1 MDTKKIFFLLLIG
14 MFMISMVSAFEFD
27 NVKSYDSVTRE
38 VTIKN
43 CNLWV
48 GVCLI
53 WGDTIGVA
61 RLNSPLNVIVPVG
74 YQKVAEFDIW
84 AYRDYNDAL
93 KQFTFKDM
101 NNGKVKINRDYDLK
115 YLDYDD
121 VEVDDYEA
129 KCESVFDIV
138 NKTTSDICSN
148 VKVGSHY
155 EKKQVWKKITPA
167 DLKKNDKMTIG
178 VFTEVQK
185 GDYVDFIPMIYGVE
199 VDEWAT
205 WTESLNTDI
214 LGYYDFDETT
224 GTVLIDVTGN
234 GNNGTNSN
242 AIVNQSGILGK
253 AYDFVSASP
262 SFILFDT
269 PLLDTISAF
278 SISFWVN
285 IDTIG
290 QNQMLVSNGA
300 NTAGFY
306 MYYGGCGANT
316 MYVNF
321 GAQGLSPH
329 PSALGITQATWTH
342 MVSTYDGADTYRLYI
357 DGVGSYNNT
366 AVTGELN
373 ATRNFTIGTWPE
385 GSLYSDA
392 LFDEVGIWERELSVS
407 EVQDLYNGGTGITY
421 VGTFPSTPNITLN
434 SPTVDANYTT
444 VQNLIINFTVYDDIN
459 LSDVKLYINGALN
472 QTNASGINDSNYL
485 FDLGLYDGDY
495 TINGVALNGDNIT
508 SNSSSVRIVI
518 NTIPFIEYLT
528 PPTLVNNSNVTYNYV
543 PIKINTTTSYLDNV
557 TYYLENVNTT
567 LYTKSYDTETYDI
580 NFTNVPDGNYSYNVT
595 VYTTTGKNNNTGVRT
610 IKIDTTSP
618 VISLGNVTN
627 LSTISNST
635 LQLNGTDTNIDN
647 CYYNN
652 TQNSTYIIVTCGSW
666 FNITWTTAGSK
677 DVQYCANDT
686 FGQETC
692 ATSSLTVYN
701 LSTSTTDSPD
711 PVGELRPVQYDLIV
725 REVVTTLPTT
735 TANLV
740 HNGTTYQLTAILT
753 NSTEYHFQKNIT
765 MQDGWGSSTGNNISF
780 NWAYNVSGLGE
791 YTTSTENTTVLA
803 VSFDD
808 CTALGDVILNWSLHD
823 EGNNSLVNA
832 TAGADVEID
841 LQVYDGTATTTWT
854 HNETW
859 TSKSAGAICVPTGL
873 LTSSSDYVIDFTMGF
888 QATDH
893 VWEFFYL
900 DNGNLNSTKIFDGQ
914 TNGNITLM
922 DLLTADSTSFLFNY
936 FDVDGLAVEDSIVH
950 VFRKYIGEGTFREVE
965 RAKADDNGDATIHLV
980 EEDVIY
986 YFQIT
991 QYGVVLYTSNE
1002 YTALCQ
1008 DTPCTIQLEASSGGS
1023 TFGTDWDLVDNGGYE
1038 IYTSSTTREVNLTY
1052 ILTSPSTMNLTV
1064 FNYNSDGSY
1073 SVVNSSTDTGTTGSF
1088 IVTVP
1093 QSAGNVSFF
1102 ATVYQDGEF
1111 INSEWVD
1118 FSGQASDYF
1127 GSTLALFLGALIIL
1141 SLGLMSISEGAG
1153 TIIWII
1159 LGVFIAGGMGLIA
1172 TGLNT
1177 GISITIYLI
1186 CAGGILLWK
1195 LTRGRK

>member
-27 NVKSYDSVTRE
+27 NVKSYDPVTRE
-38 VTIKN
+38 VTIT
-43 CNLWV
+43 NLY
-48 GVCLI
+48 GF
-53 WGDTIGVA
+53 GDTIGKA
-61 RLNSPLNVIVPVG
+61 RLNTPLNVIVHVG
-74 YQKVAEFDIW
+74 YQKVAEFEITS
-84 AYRDYNDAL
+84 YRDYDNAL

-101 NNGKVKINRDYDLK
+101 NNGKVKINREYDLK
-115 YLDYDD
+115 YLDYED
-121 VEVDDYEA
+121 VEVDDYKTECN
-129 KCESVFDIV
+129 KILNINKSYTDVCEKIKISSHTERKAVW
-138 NKTTSDICSN
+138 NKIN
-148 VKVGSHY
+148 
-155 EKKQVWKKITPA
+155 PA
-167 DLKKNDKMTIG
+167 DLKKNEKITVG
-178 VFTEVQK
+178 VFTEVEK
-185 GDYVDFIPMIYGVE
+185 GDYVDWVPTIYGRE
-199 VDEWAT
+199 VKEWAT
-205 WTESLNTDI
+205 WTASLNVD
-214 LGYYDFDETT
+214 LEVYYTLDEAS
-224 GTVLIDVTGN
+224 GTVAEDSILN
-234 GNNGTNSN
+234 YNLTNVG
-242 AIVNQSGILGK
+242 ATVNQDGILGK
-253 AYDFVSASP
+253 SYLFEASGYGTGDTAYTTTSSIGLTDYPFTYNAWFKGSGTALTWGGIVGINHGIGEWSGLQMGTKAENLAFLNRDDTGGDILEELDSGVDIYTGSWVMVSAVFTSATDR
-262 SFILFDT
+262 SLWVNGNNVLNTTTNLGFDT
-269 PLLDTISAF
+269 DINAF
-278 SISFWVN
+278 QVGNAGNGKQAPSIEW
-285 IDTIG
+285 G
-290 QNQMLVSNGA
+290 GNG
-300 NTAGFY
+300 
-306 MYYGGCGANT
+306 
-316 MYVNF
+316 
-321 GAQGLSPH
+321 
-329 PSALGITQATWTH
+329 
-342 MVSTYDGADTYRLYI
+342 YI
-357 DGVGSYNNT
+357 DEIGVWSR
-366 AVTGELN
+366 ALSKSEL
-373 ATRNFTIGTWPE
+373 E
-385 GSLYSDA
+385 
-392 LFDEVGIWERELSVS
+392 
-407 EVQDLYNGGTGITY
+407 DLYNGGTGITY
-421 VGTFPSTPNITLN
+421 TNVFTTPPNITLN

-485 FDLGLYDGDY
+485 FNVGLYDGDY
-495 TINGVALNGDNIT
+495 TINGVATNNQSET
-508 SNSSSVRIVI
+508 ANSSSVRFV
-518 NTIPFIEYLT
+518 
-528 PPTLVNNSNVTYNYV
+528 
-543 PIKINTTTSYLDNV
+543 
-557 TYYLENVNTT
+557 
-567 LYTKSYDTETYDI
+567 
-580 NFTNVPDGNYSYNVT
+580 
-595 VYTTTGKNNNTGVRT
+595 
-610 IKIDTTSP
+610 IDTTSP

>member
-27 NVKSYDSVTRE
+27 NVKSYDPVTRE
-38 VTIKN
+38 VTIT
-43 CNLWV
+43 NLY
-48 GVCLI
+48 GF
-53 WGDTIGVA
+53 GDTIGKA
-61 RLNSPLNVIVPVG
+61 RLNTPLNVIVHVG
-74 YQKVAEFDIW
+74 YQKVAEFEITS
-84 AYRDYNDAL
+84 YRDYDNAL

-101 NNGKVKINRDYDLK
+101 NNGKVKINREYDLK
-115 YLDYDD
+115 YLDYED
-121 VEVDDYEA
+121 VEVDDYKTECN
-129 KCESVFDIV
+129 KILNINKSYTDVCEKIKISSHTERKAVW
-138 NKTTSDICSN
+138 NKIN
-148 VKVGSHY
+148 
-155 EKKQVWKKITPA
+155 PA
-167 DLKKNDKMTIG
+167 DLKKNEKITVG
-178 VFTEVQK
+178 VFTEVEK
-185 GDYVDFIPMIYGVE
+185 GDYVDWVPTIYGRE
-199 VDEWAT
+199 VKEWAT
-205 WTESLNTDI
+205 WTASLNVD
-214 LGYYDFDETT
+214 LEVYYTLDEAS
-224 GTVLIDVTGN
+224 GTVAEDSILN
-234 GNNGTNSN
+234 YNLTNVG
-242 AIVNQSGILGK
+242 ATVNQDGILGK
-253 AYDFVSASP
+253 SYLFEASGYGTGDTAYTTTSSIGLTDYPFTYNAWFKGSGTALTWGGIVGINHGIGEWSGLQMGTKAENLAFLNRDDTGGDILEELDSGVDIYTGSWVMVSAVFTSATDR
-262 SFILFDT
+262 SLWVNGNNVLNTTTNLGFDT
-269 PLLDTISAF
+269 DINAF
-278 SISFWVN
+278 QVGNTGNGKQAPSIEW
-285 IDTIG
+285 G
-290 QNQMLVSNGA
+290 GNG
-300 NTAGFY
+300 
-306 MYYGGCGANT
+306 
-316 MYVNF
+316 
-321 GAQGLSPH
+321 
-329 PSALGITQATWTH
+329 
-342 MVSTYDGADTYRLYI
+342 YI
-357 DGVGSYNNT
+357 DEIGVWSR
-366 AVTGELN
+366 ALSKSEL
-373 ATRNFTIGTWPE
+373 E
-385 GSLYSDA
+385 
-392 LFDEVGIWERELSVS
+392 
-407 EVQDLYNGGTGITY
+407 DLYNGGTGITY
-421 VGTFPSTPNITLN
+421 TNVFTTPPNITLN

-485 FDLGLYDGDY
+485 FNVGLYDGDY
-495 TINGVALNGDNIT
+495 TINGVATDNQSET
-508 SNSSSVRIVI
+508 ANSSSVRFV
-518 NTIPFIEYLT
+518 
-528 PPTLVNNSNVTYNYV
+528 
-543 PIKINTTTSYLDNV
+543 
-557 TYYLENVNTT
+557 
-567 LYTKSYDTETYDI
+567 
-580 NFTNVPDGNYSYNVT
+580 
-595 VYTTTGKNNNTGVRT
+595 
-610 IKIDTTSP
+610 IDTTSP

>member
-27 NVKSYDSVTRE
+27 NVKSYDPVTRE
-38 VTIKN
+38 VTIT
-43 CNLWV
+43 NLY
-48 GVCLI
+48 GF
-53 WGDTIGVA
+53 GDTIGKA
-61 RLNSPLNVIVPVG
+61 RLNTPLNVIVHVG
-74 YQKVAEFDIW
+74 YQKVAEFEITS
-84 AYRDYNDAL
+84 YRDYDNAL

-101 NNGKVKINRDYDLK
+101 NNGKVKINREYDLK
-115 YLDYDD
+115 YLDYED
-121 VEVDDYEA
+121 VEVDDYKTECN
-129 KCESVFDIV
+129 KILNINKSYTDVCEKIKISSHTERKAVW
-138 NKTTSDICSN
+138 NKIN
-148 VKVGSHY
+148 
-155 EKKQVWKKITPA
+155 PA
-167 DLKKNDKMTIG
+167 DLKKNEKITVG
-178 VFTEVQK
+178 VFTEVEK
-185 GDYVDFIPMIYGVE
+185 GDYVDWVPTIYGRE
-199 VDEWAT
+199 VKEWAT
-205 WTESLNTDI
+205 WTASLNVD
-214 LGYYDFDETT
+214 LEVYYTLDEAS
-224 GTVLIDVTGN
+224 GTVAEDSILN
-234 GNNGTNSN
+234 YNLTNVG
-242 AIVNQSGILGK
+242 ATVNQDGILGK
-253 AYDFVSASP
+253 SYLFEASGYGTGDTAYTTTSSIGLTDYPFTYNAWFKGSGTALTWGGIVGINHGIGEWSGLQMGTKAENLAFLNRDDTGGDILEELDSGVDIYTGSWVMVSAVFTSATDR
-262 SFILFDT
+262 SLWVNGNNVLNTTTNLGFDT
-269 PLLDTISAF
+269 DINAF
-278 SISFWVN
+278 QVGNTGNGKQAPSIEW
-285 IDTIG
+285 G
-290 QNQMLVSNGA
+290 GNG
-300 NTAGFY
+300 
-306 MYYGGCGANT
+306 
-316 MYVNF
+316 
-321 GAQGLSPH
+321 
-329 PSALGITQATWTH
+329 
-342 MVSTYDGADTYRLYI
+342 YI
-357 DGVGSYNNT
+357 DEIGVWSR
-366 AVTGELN
+366 ALSKSEL
-373 ATRNFTIGTWPE
+373 E
-385 GSLYSDA
+385 
-392 LFDEVGIWERELSVS
+392 
-407 EVQDLYNGGTGITY
+407 DLYNGGTGITY
-421 VGTFPSTPNITLN
+421 TNVFTTPPNITLN

-485 FDLGLYDGDY
+485 FNVGLYDGDY
-495 TINGVALNGDNIT
+495 TINGVATNNQSET
-508 SNSSSVRIVI
+508 ANSSSVRFV
-518 NTIPFIEYLT
+518 
-528 PPTLVNNSNVTYNYV
+528 
-543 PIKINTTTSYLDNV
+543 
-557 TYYLENVNTT
+557 
-567 LYTKSYDTETYDI
+567 
-580 NFTNVPDGNYSYNVT
+580 
-595 VYTTTGKNNNTGVRT
+595 
-610 IKIDTTSP
+610 IDTTSP

>member
-27 NVKSYDSVTRE
+27 NVKSYDPVTRE
-38 VTIKN
+38 VTIT
-43 CNLWV
+43 NLY
-48 GVCLI
+48 GF
-53 WGDTIGVA
+53 GDTIGKA
-61 RLNSPLNVIVPVG
+61 RLNTPLNVIVHVG
-74 YQKVAEFDIW
+74 YQKVAEFEITS
-84 AYRDYNDAL
+84 YRDYDNAL

-101 NNGKVKINRDYDLK
+101 NNGKVKINREYDLK
-115 YLDYDD
+115 YLDYED
-121 VEVDDYEA
+121 VEVDDYKTECN
-129 KCESVFDIV
+129 KILNINKSYTDVCEKIKISSHTERKAVW
-138 NKTTSDICSN
+138 NKIN
-148 VKVGSHY
+148 
-155 EKKQVWKKITPA
+155 PA
-167 DLKKNDKMTIG
+167 DLKKNEKITVG
-178 VFTEVQK
+178 VFTEVEK
-185 GDYVDFIPMIYGVE
+185 GDYVDWVPTIYGRE
-199 VDEWAT
+199 VKEWAT
-205 WTESLNTDI
+205 WTASLNVD
-214 LGYYDFDETT
+214 LEVYYTLDEAS
-224 GTVLIDVTGN
+224 GTVAEDSILN
-234 GNNGTNSN
+234 YNLTNVG
-242 AIVNQSGILGK
+242 ATVNQDGILGK
-253 AYDFVSASP
+253 SYLFEASGYGTGDTAYTTTSSIGLTDYPFTYNAWFKGSGTALTWGGIVGINHGIGEWSGLQMGTKAENLAFLNRDDTGGDILEELDSGVDIYTGSWVMVSAVFTSATDR
-262 SFILFDT
+262 SLWVNGNNVLNTTTNLGFDT
-269 PLLDTISAF
+269 DINAF
-278 SISFWVN
+278 QVGNAGNGKQAPSIEW
-285 IDTIG
+285 G
-290 QNQMLVSNGA
+290 GNG
-300 NTAGFY
+300 
-306 MYYGGCGANT
+306 
-316 MYVNF
+316 
-321 GAQGLSPH
+321 
-329 PSALGITQATWTH
+329 
-342 MVSTYDGADTYRLYI
+342 YI
-357 DGVGSYNNT
+357 DEIGVWSR
-366 AVTGELN
+366 ALSKSEL
-373 ATRNFTIGTWPE
+373 E
-385 GSLYSDA
+385 
-392 LFDEVGIWERELSVS
+392 
-407 EVQDLYNGGTGITY
+407 DLYNGGTGITY
-421 VGTFPSTPNITLN
+421 TNVFTTPPNITLN

-485 FDLGLYDGDY
+485 FNVGLYDGDY
-495 TINGVALNGDNIT
+495 TINGVATNNQSET
-508 SNSSSVRIVI
+508 ANSSSVRFV
-518 NTIPFIEYLT
+518 
-528 PPTLVNNSNVTYNYV
+528 
-543 PIKINTTTSYLDNV
+543 
-557 TYYLENVNTT
+557 
-567 LYTKSYDTETYDI
+567 
-580 NFTNVPDGNYSYNVT
+580 
-595 VYTTTGKNNNTGVRT
+595 
-610 IKIDTTSP
+610 IDTTSP

-841 LQVYDGTATTTWT
+841 LQVYYGTATTTWT

>member
-1 MDTKKIFFLLLIG
+1 MNFKIISLMLCMVFL
-14 MFMISMVSAFEFD
+14 VATATAFEFD
-27 NVKSYDSVTRE
+27 NVKSYDPVTRE
-38 VTIKN
+38 VTIT
-43 CNLWV
+43 NLY
-48 GVCLI
+48 GF
-53 WGDTIGVA
+53 GDTIGKA
-61 RLNSPLNVIVPVG
+61 RLNTPLNVLVPIG
-74 YQKVAEFDIW
+74 YQKVAEFEITS
-84 AYRDYNDAL
+84 YRDYDNAL

-101 NNGKVKINRDYDLK
+101 NNGKVKINREYDLK
-115 YLDYDD
+115 YLSYED
-121 VEVDDYEA
+121 VEVDDYKTECN
-129 KCESVFDIV
+129 KILNINKSYTDVCEKIKISSHTERKAVW
-138 NKTTSDICSN
+138 NKIN
-148 VKVGSHY
+148 
-155 EKKQVWKKITPA
+155 PA
-167 DLKKNDKMTIG
+167 DLKKNEKITVG
-178 VFTEVQK
+178 VFTEVEK
-185 GDYVDFIPMIYGVE
+185 GDYVDWVPTIYGRE
-199 VDEWAT
+199 VKEWAT
-205 WTESLNTDI
+205 WTASLNVD
-214 LGYYDFDETT
+214 LEVYYTLDEAS
-224 GTVLIDVTGN
+224 GTVAEDSILN
-234 GNNGTNSN
+234 YNLTNVG
-242 AIVNQSGILGK
+242 ATVNQDGILGK
-253 AYDFVSASP
+253 SYLFEASGYGTGDTAYTTTSSIGLTDYPFTYNAWFKGSGTALTWGGIVGINHGIGEWSGLQMGTKAENLAFLNRDDTGGDILEELDSGVDIYTGSWVMVSAVFTSATDR
-262 SFILFDT
+262 SLWVNGNNVLNTTTNLGFDT
-269 PLLDTISAF
+269 DINAF
-278 SISFWVN
+278 QVGNAGNGKQAPSIEW
-285 IDTIG
+285 G
-290 QNQMLVSNGA
+290 GNG
-300 NTAGFY
+300 
-306 MYYGGCGANT
+306 
-316 MYVNF
+316 
-321 GAQGLSPH
+321 
-329 PSALGITQATWTH
+329 
-342 MVSTYDGADTYRLYI
+342 YI
-357 DGVGSYNNT
+357 DEIGVWSR
-366 AVTGELN
+366 ALSKSEL
-373 ATRNFTIGTWPE
+373 E
-385 GSLYSDA
+385 
-392 LFDEVGIWERELSVS
+392 
-407 EVQDLYNGGTGITY
+407 DLYNGGTGITY
-421 VGTFPSTPNITLN
+421 TNVFTTPPNITLN

-485 FDLGLYDGDY
+485 FNVGLYDGDY
-495 TINGVALNGDNIT
+495 TINGVATNNQSET
-508 SNSSSVRIVI
+508 ANSSSVRFV
-518 NTIPFIEYLT
+518 
-528 PPTLVNNSNVTYNYV
+528 
-543 PIKINTTTSYLDNV
+543 
-557 TYYLENVNTT
+557 
-567 LYTKSYDTETYDI
+567 
-580 NFTNVPDGNYSYNVT
+580 
-595 VYTTTGKNNNTGVRT
+595 
-610 IKIDTTSP
+610 IDTTSP

>member
-290 QNQMLVSNGA
+290 QNQMLVSNGD

-321 GAQGLSPH
+321 GAQALSPY

-421 VGTFPSTPNITLN
+421 VGTPPSITLN
-434 SPTVDANYTT
+434 SPVVDANYTT
-444 VQNLIINFTVYDDIN
+444 LQNVTINFTAYDDVN
-459 LSDVKLYINGALN
+459 LADVKLYINGALN

-485 FDLGLYDGDY
+485 FNVGLYDGDY
-495 TINGVALNGDNIT
+495 TINGVATNNQSET
-508 SNSSSVRIVI
+508 ANSSSVRFVI
-518 NTIPFIEYLT
+518 NTTPFIEFVT
-528 PPTLVNNSNVTYNYV
+528 PTFINNT
-543 PIKINTTTSYLDNV
+543 NTTSPYIPVNV
-557 TYYLENVNTT
+557 SL
-567 LYTKSYDTETYDI
+567 TETYFDNI
-580 NFTNVPDGNYSYNVT
+580 TFNFVTVGDDEDWFWEDDTRFLNDSSFIDGVWKYNVT
-595 VYTTTGKNNNTGVRT
+595 VCTTTGKCNSTETRTITIDTTDPTINIITPVNDTTTTTIPINVSLNATVTDLTLDTCWYYTTDNSTNITYTCNTLTNVTFSTGGDKTIYVFANDTLGHEAGEETSFLINYVQENAVYNSTVVEGETTTLILNVTASEITTFNGTIRYNGTDYTPTLTNDSTEALLTYTLTAPVVSANTLVYFNWSYTLNGVAYNSSEHNHTIIYLTPLVISTSCDDKAIRFDIVDEENLTALYGEIDYNFKYGLSNGTLKSVYGNISSATTFYACINATVSQNYTIGYGEIQYSNSDHVDRRYYLFEGRKVNNNT
-610 IKIDTTSP
+610 IAN
-618 VISLGNVTN
+618 ISL
-627 LSTISNST
+627 
-635 LQLNGTDTNIDN
+635 
-647 CYYNN
+647 
-652 TQNSTYIIVTCGSW
+652 
-666 FNITWTTAGSK
+666 
-677 DVQYCANDT
+677 
-686 FGQETC
+686 
-692 ATSSLTVYN
+692 
-701 LSTSTTDSPD
+701 
-711 PVGELRPVQYDLIV
+711 R
-725 REVVTTLPTT
+725 
-735 TANLV
+735 
-740 HNGTTYQLTAILT
+740 
-753 NSTEYHFQKNIT
+753 
-765 MQDGWGSSTGNNISF
+765 
-780 NWAYNVSGLGE
+780 
-791 YTTSTENTTVLA
+791 
-803 VSFDD
+803 
-808 CTALGDVILNWSLHD
+808 
-823 EGNNSLVNA
+823 
-832 TAGADVEID
+832 
-841 LQVYDGTATTTWT
+841 
-854 HNETW
+854 
-859 TSKSAGAICVPTGL
+859 
-873 LTSSSDYVIDFTMGF
+873 
-888 QATDH
+888 
-893 VWEFFYL
+893 
-900 DNGNLNSTKIFDGQ
+900 
-914 TNGNITLM
+914 
-922 DLLTADSTSFLFNY
+922 DLLTIDQTSFL
-936 FDVDGLAVEDSIVH
+936 LTMED
-950 VFRKYIGEGTFREVE
+950 
-965 RAKADDNGDATIHLV
+965 
-980 EEDVIY
+980 
-986 YFQIT
+986 
-991 QYGVVLYTSNE
+991 TSLNVYAE
-1002 YTALCQ
+1002 KYTALWRWYPDLNEYQIVEMGKTDEDGHTVAHVNTEDVDYRVGLYELDGTLIKLGEPLRFIC
-1008 DTPCTIQLEASSGGS
+1008 TSAPCSFTLRVGAGEIDYSSIFDIQA
-1023 TFGTDWDLVDNGGYE
+1023 E
-1038 IYTSSTTREVNLTY
+1038 ITYNQTSKVFTLIYNDPNSYTSLMRFLVTRESGT
-1052 ILTSPSTMNLTV
+1052 
-1064 FNYNSDGSY
+1064 NS
-1073 SVVNSSTDTGTTGSF
+1073 
-1088 IVTVP
+1088 
-1093 QSAGNVSFF
+1093 
-1102 ATVYQDGEF
+1102 
-1111 INSEWVD
+1111 
-1118 FSGQASDYF
+1118 
-1127 GSTLALFLGALIIL
+1127 LIICNDTNAGFTGVMSCNTSEYTGLKKAVAYRSASPPVIIVQKVVSEINTTFNSGFGLFIAVILWLAIVL
-1141 SLGLMSISEGAG
+1141 SGFGNNP
-1153 TIIWII
+1153 IWII
-1159 LGVFIAGGMGLIA
+1159 VLGVVGLIPA
-1172 TGLNT
+1172 LFFGTINIAIFT
-1177 GISITIYLI
+1177 GIAVLGAIII
-1186 CAGGILLWK
+1186 HFIKMAVA
-1195 LTRGRK
+1195 R

>member
-1 MDTKKIFFLLLIG
+1 MNFKIISLMLCMVFL
-14 MFMISMVSAFEFD
+14 VATATAFEFD
-27 NVKSYDSVTRE
+27 NVKSYDPVTRE
-38 VTIKN
+38 VTIT
-43 CNLWV
+43 NLY
-48 GVCLI
+48 GF
-53 WGDTIGVA
+53 GDTIGKA
-61 RLNSPLNVIVPVG
+61 RLNTPLNVIVHVG
-74 YQKVAEFDIW
+74 YQKVAEFEITS
-84 AYRDYNDAL
+84 YRDYDNAL

-101 NNGKVKINRDYDLK
+101 NNGKVKINREYDLK
-115 YLDYDD
+115 YLSYED
-121 VEVDDYEA
+121 VEVDDYKTECN
-129 KCESVFDIV
+129 KILNINKSYTDVCEKIKISSHTERKAVW
-138 NKTTSDICSN
+138 NKIN
-148 VKVGSHY
+148 
-155 EKKQVWKKITPA
+155 PA
-167 DLKKNDKMTIG
+167 DLKKNEKITVG
-178 VFTEVQK
+178 VFTEVKK
-185 GDYVDFIPMIYGVE
+185 GDYVDWIPTIYGRE
-199 VDEWAT
+199 VKEWAT

-290 QNQMLVSNGA
+290 QNQMLVSNGD

-306 MYYGGCGANT
+306 MYYGGAGANT

-321 GAQGLSPH
+321 GAQGLLPH

-421 VGTFPSTPNITLN
+421 VGTFPSPPNITLN

-444 VQNLIINFTVYDDIN
+444 VQNLIINFTVYDNIN

-485 FDLGLYDGDY
+485 FNVGLYDGDY
-495 TINGVALNGDNIT
+495 TINGVATNNQSET
-508 SNSSSVRIVI
+508 ANSSSVRFV
-518 NTIPFIEYLT
+518 
-528 PPTLVNNSNVTYNYV
+528 
-543 PIKINTTTSYLDNV
+543 
-557 TYYLENVNTT
+557 
-567 LYTKSYDTETYDI
+567 
-580 NFTNVPDGNYSYNVT
+580 
-595 VYTTTGKNNNTGVRT
+595 
-610 IKIDTTSP
+610 IDTTSP

-1038 IYTSSTTREVNLTY
+1038 IYTSSTTREVNFTY

>member
-27 NVKSYDSVTRE
+27 NVKSYDPVTRE
-38 VTIKN
+38 VTIT
-43 CNLWV
+43 NLY
-48 GVCLI
+48 GF
-53 WGDTIGVA
+53 GDTIGKA
-61 RLNSPLNVIVPVG
+61 RLNTPLNVIVHVG
-74 YQKVAEFDIW
+74 YQKVAEFEITS
-84 AYRDYNDAL
+84 YRDYDNAL

-101 NNGKVKINRDYDLK
+101 NNGKVKINREYDLK
-115 YLDYDD
+115 YLDYED
-121 VEVDDYEA
+121 VEVDDYKTECN
-129 KCESVFDIV
+129 KILNINKSYTDVCEKIKISSHTERKAVW
-138 NKTTSDICSN
+138 NKIN
-148 VKVGSHY
+148 
-155 EKKQVWKKITPA
+155 PA
-167 DLKKNDKMTIG
+167 DLKKNEKITVG
-178 VFTEVQK
+178 VFTEVEK
-185 GDYVDFIPMIYGVE
+185 GDYVDWVPTIYGRE
-199 VDEWAT
+199 VKEWAT
-205 WTESLNTDI
+205 WTASLNVD
-214 LGYYDFDETT
+214 LEVYYTLDEAS
-224 GTVLIDVTGN
+224 GTVAEDSILN
-234 GNNGTNSN
+234 YNLTNVG
-242 AIVNQSGILGK
+242 ATVNQDGILGK
-253 AYDFVSASP
+253 SYLFEASGYGTGDTAYTTTSSIGLTDYPFTYNAWFKGSGTALTWGGIVGINHGIGEWSGLQMGTKAENLAFLNRDDTGGDILEELDSGVDIYTGSWVMVSAVFTSATDR
-262 SFILFDT
+262 SLWVNGNNVLNTTTNLGFDT
-269 PLLDTISAF
+269 DINAF
-278 SISFWVN
+278 QVGNTGNGKQAPSIEW
-285 IDTIG
+285 G
-290 QNQMLVSNGA
+290 GNG
-300 NTAGFY
+300 
-306 MYYGGCGANT
+306 
-316 MYVNF
+316 
-321 GAQGLSPH
+321 
-329 PSALGITQATWTH
+329 
-342 MVSTYDGADTYRLYI
+342 YI
-357 DGVGSYNNT
+357 DEIGVWSR
-366 AVTGELN
+366 ALSKSEL
-373 ATRNFTIGTWPE
+373 E
-385 GSLYSDA
+385 
-392 LFDEVGIWERELSVS
+392 
-407 EVQDLYNGGTGITY
+407 DLYNGGTGITY
-421 VGTFPSTPNITLN
+421 TNVFTTPPNITLN

-485 FDLGLYDGDY
+485 FNVGLYDGDY
-495 TINGVALNGDNIT
+495 TINGVATNNQSET
-508 SNSSSVRIVI
+508 ANSSSVRFV
-518 NTIPFIEYLT
+518 
-528 PPTLVNNSNVTYNYV
+528 
-543 PIKINTTTSYLDNV
+543 
-557 TYYLENVNTT
+557 
-567 LYTKSYDTETYDI
+567 
-580 NFTNVPDGNYSYNVT
+580 
-595 VYTTTGKNNNTGVRT
+595 
-610 IKIDTTSP
+610 IDTTSP

-841 LQVYDGTATTTWT
+841 LQVYYGTATTTWT